1 MGEDGVKGMK
11 IQKTRNSHCG
21 VKKKTGEW
29 WEEKKSGKEGNGR
42 KKGGRNEGKEAI
54 QF

>member
-21 VKKKTGEW
+21 VKKK
-29 WEEKKSGKEGNGR
+29 NRRMVGR
-42 KKGGRNEGKEAI
+42 KEIRKGRKRTEERREE
-54 QF
+54 